1 MNKYALYKFKRWI
14 LYGKI
19 ILKDNLLISWAVSKK
34 MRADV
39 SYFGP

>member
-1 MNKYALYKFKRWI
+1 MSLRDEFCTEKV
-14 LYGKI
+14 
-19 ILKDNLLISWAVSKK
+19 ILKYDILISWAVSKK